1 MEQIQEPKEQ
11 IQRQNKM
18 SNKEPGLISRFWKHN
33 NSADLNN
40 MTDDQV
46 VQLID
51 EYLDAYIKR
60 FQQRN
65 PGKELPNIGSTLA
78 EIRNKR
84 TNISKQP
91 TITGR
96 RSYK

>member
-1 MEQIQEPKEQ
+1 M
-11 IQRQNKM
+11 
-18 SNKEPGLISRFWKHN
+18 KEPGLISRFWKHN
-33 NSADLNN
+33 NSADINN

-65 PGKELPNIGSTLA
+65 PGKELPNVGSYPC
-78 EIRNKR
+78 RN
-84 TNISKQP
+84 
-91 TITGR
+91 
-96 RSYK
+96 